1 MLQVTELAQQKL
13 IDAINGNQEKEKPI
27 GIRALAQARSPFQV
41 QYGLSFVSA
50 KTAKENDTVIKL
62 TDLNIYIDPEN
73 SRYFE
78 DVTLDYEE
86 GISGS
91 GFKFLNV
98 PRVPKE
104 YKGTLAEKV
113 VQIIDHQINPNIA
126 SHGGYV
132 ALVDVRGTEVII
144 QMGGGCQGCGMANVT
159 LKHGVEATL
168 KQMLPEITAVYDVT
182 EHAEGKNPYYQS

>member
-1 MLQVTELAQQKL
+1 MMQVTELAQQKL
-13 IDAINGNQEKEKPI
+13 REALNGNQDKDKAV
-27 GIRALAQARSPFQV
+27 GIRALTQARSPFQI
-41 QYGLSFVSA
+41 QYGLAFVSA
-50 KTAKENDTVIKL
+50 KTAKENDTIIKL
-62 TDLNIYIDPEN
+62 NDLNIYIDPEN
-73 SRYFE
+73 NRYFE

-86 GISGS
+86 GASGS

-113 VQIIDHQINPNIA
+113 VQIIDQQINPSIA
-126 SHGGYV
+126 NHGGYV
-132 ALVDVRGTEVII
+132 SLVDVRGTDVII

-168 KQMLPEITAVYDVT
+168 KQLLPEINAVYDVT
-182 EHAEGKNPYYQS
+182 EHAEGKNPYYRS